1 MFFDYRLDCNSYSE
15 CCNHEYNRCEE
26 RVMTSKNNKKVVV
39 PVVRKV
45 DLDKIFGLNGK
56 KGKVVLAVTN

>member
-1 MFFDYRLDCNSYSE
+1 
-15 CCNHEYNRCEE
+15 
-26 RVMTSKNNKKVVV
+26 MTSKNNKKVVV